1 MSLVETYRLHVQS
14 GGIFN
19 QVSGNHNEYK
29 VAGDL
34 VQAHGENGIT
44 ILQRSIS
51 GDAFYN
57 SEQRF
62 PPPQCHPATRTAVQN
77 TIQAWADE
85 GDQGPSVMWLYG
97 PAGAGKSA
105 VAQTMAEKWVAANKL
120 AAAFFFAK
128 WRVDGSSG
136 KTLFPTIAYQL
147 ALHIPKLRR
156 HIGLA
161 VETDPAICDKALEA
175 QAQAL
180 LVDPMGK
187 LDVVPHKRHL
197 VIIDGLDEC
206 QGKAIQ
212 SRIVKILFQIAADN
226 NLAILFLICSRP
238 EPHIREAFESLP
250 PDARFR
256 RLVLDEAFNPG
267 LDILRYLRDS
277 FSEIQQKRFPS
288 QSGIDSVWPSQR
300 DLDSLVHS
308 ASGQFIYAATVIKFV
323 DDEYCHPIEQ
333 LRLVLSVAAAQTDT
347 SVFADL
353 DALYTFILS
362 ANPNV
367 SLLVRILGTYFATPG
382 HWTQCVSFMDEFL
395 GLPRGSVRIALRGLH
410 SLIFIP
416 DADDRRI
423 HIHHASLQDF
433 FWNPKRAGPFFLDMN
448 QHHEQVAKLC
458 FSIVHDSVVH
468 PDHHA
473 SATSGY
479 SHRHWRNHYV
489 SATDH
494 HGYLQ
499 KCLTSFQDCLHP
511 ERLKILCRD
520 AKAMTRRFLN
530 MIDFLEAMDKH
541 TVIFVCMSGFT

>member
-1 MSLVETYRLHVQS
+1 MWLTL
-14 GGIFN
+14 G
-19 QVSGNHNEYK
+19 
-29 VAGDL
+29 L
-34 VQAHGENGIT
+34 GIT
-44 ILQRSIS
+44 ILQRSILR
-51 GDAFYN
+51 DAFYN

-62 PPPQCHPATRTAVQN
+62 PPPQCHPHTRTAVQN
-77 TIQAWADE
+77 TIQAWAGE

-105 VAQTMAEKWVAANKL
+105 VAQTMAEKWFAANKL

-147 ALHIPKLRR
+147 A

-161 VETDPAICDKALEA
+161 VEADPAICDKALEA

-180 LVDPMGK
+180 LVDPMSK

-212 SRIVKILFQIAADN
+212 SRIVEILFQIAADN
-226 NLAILFLICSRP
+226 KLAILFLICSRP

-277 FSEIQQKRFPS
+277 FSEIHRKRFPS

-308 ASGQFIYAATVIKFV
+308 AAGQFIYAATVIKFV

-333 LRLVLSVAAAQTDT
+333 LRLVLSVAAAQTNT

-353 DALYTFILS
+353 DALYIHPLS
-362 ANPNV
+362 QP
-367 SLLVRILGTYFATPG
+367 
-382 HWTQCVSFMDEFL
+382 
-395 GLPRGSVRIALRGLH
+395 
-410 SLIFIP
+410 
-416 DADDRRI
+416 
-423 HIHHASLQDF
+423 
-433 FWNPKRAGPFFLDMN
+433 
-448 QHHEQVAKLC
+448 
-458 FSIVHDSVVH
+458 
-468 PDHHA
+468 
-473 SATSGY
+473 
-479 SHRHWRNHYV
+479 
-489 SATDH
+489 
-494 HGYLQ
+494 
-499 KCLTSFQDCLHP
+499 
-511 ERLKILCRD
+511 
-520 AKAMTRRFLN
+520 
-530 MIDFLEAMDKH
+530 
-541 TVIFVCMSGFT
+541 